1 MLGLGSQ
8 SAVATE
14 AGGGN
19 YPNGAESYLVTPP
32 PPGIYTVVY
41 ANHYSADR
49 FNDRNGKSSIPNF
62 SIEAN
67 SINPRVLVVSPEL
80 WGGQRFGMMVLI
92 PVVNLTVHTPA
103 LRQERTGLGNLNL
116 TLFATSDPLPNF
128 HLAYG
133 IDIFFNTGKYDP
145 RAVANPSPG
154 FGTYELVFAA
164 SYSKPNGPQLDL
176 KLMYDFNEKNDD
188 TNYKS
193 GQVFH
198 ADYAAG
204 WNAGPLTAGI
214 GGYVLRQTTDDR
226 VGGIRV
232 GSDGFR
238 GRVFAVG
245 PELKYNFDPIQVWFQ
260 YQREFSARNR
270 PQGDNFWLKTVIRF

>member
-1 MLGLGSQ
+1 
-8 SAVATE
+8 
-14 AGGGN
+14 
-19 YPNGAESYLVTPP
+19 
-32 PPGIYTVVY
+32 
-41 ANHYSADR
+41 
-49 FNDRNGKSSIPNF
+49 
-62 SIEAN
+62 
-67 SINPRVLVVSPEL
+67 
-80 WGGQRFGMMVLI
+80 
-92 PVVNLTVHTPA
+92 
-103 LRQERTGLGNLNL
+103 
-116 TLFATSDPLPNF
+116 
-128 HLAYG
+128 
-133 IDIFFNTGKYDP
+133 
-145 RAVANPSPG
+145 
-154 FGTYELVFAA
+154 
-164 SYSKPNGPQLDL
+164 
-176 KLMYDFNEKNDD
+176 MYDFNEKNDD

-226 VGGIRV
+226 VGGMRV